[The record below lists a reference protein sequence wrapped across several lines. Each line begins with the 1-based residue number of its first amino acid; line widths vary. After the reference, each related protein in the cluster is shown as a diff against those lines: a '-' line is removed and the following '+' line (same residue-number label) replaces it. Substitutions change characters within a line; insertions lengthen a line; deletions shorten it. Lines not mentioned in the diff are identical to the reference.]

1 MRSKIKKVACYIIIS
16 LFLIAAII
24 ITYQV
29 IKTSSQTTE
38 ILSPFLFNELKEAAL
53 VTILETPVGT
63 GDGELSYGAIGD
75 NGIATAGP
83 NDFVVAGNG
92 DLYIL
97 DNYYNNGNGRISI
110 FSNGKFI
117 NNIYTTNFVAYGV
130 NMTLMKDSLYLFDHN
145 YDRGNAYIVKMSL
158 TGELLEKY
166 VYNCNETSFNFQRL
180 VVIDDKVVAVSD
192 RACYELDETS
202 KEVIKSDMTVGDVY
216 FNQYQR
222 KITWGETNWTIP
234 IEQLDIIPVPIG
246 KNNNGDLF
254 AVFGGNKYICRC
266 KANGEPVSIIH
277 LDELLKDTVYIQN
290 NLYVAADGTLYI
302 MAGYLDAVRVYQV
315 Q

>member
-1 MRSKIKKVACYIIIS
+1 MRSRMKKAACYIITP
-16 LFLIAAII
+16 LFLIVAII
-24 ITYQV
+24 ITYQA
-29 IKTSSQTTE
+29 IKTSSQTAE
-38 ILSPFLFNELKEAAL
+38 IPSPFLFNKLKEATL

-63 GDGELSYGAIGD
+63 KDGELSYGAISD

-83 NDFVVAGNG
+83 NDFAVAGNG

-117 NNIYTTNFVAYGV
+117 NNIYITNFVAYGV
-130 NMTLMKDSLYLFDHN
+130 NMTFMKDSIYLFDHN
-145 YDRGNAYIVKMSL
+145 YDQGNAYIVKMSL

-166 VYNCNETSFNFQRL
+166 VYNGNETSFDIQRL
-180 VVIDDKVVAVSD
+180 VVIDDKVVAISQQ
-192 RACYELDETS
+192 ACYELDETS
-202 KEVIKSDMTVGDVY
+202 KEVIKSDIMVGDTY
-216 FNQYQR
+216 LNQYQR
-222 KITWGETNWTIP
+222 KITWGGINWTIP
-234 IEQLDIIPVPIG
+234 IEQPDIIPVPIG
-246 KNNNGDLF
+246 KNSNGDLF
-254 AVFGGNKYICRC
+254 TVFGGNKYICRC

-302 MAGYLDAVRVYQV
+302 MAGSLDAVRVYQV